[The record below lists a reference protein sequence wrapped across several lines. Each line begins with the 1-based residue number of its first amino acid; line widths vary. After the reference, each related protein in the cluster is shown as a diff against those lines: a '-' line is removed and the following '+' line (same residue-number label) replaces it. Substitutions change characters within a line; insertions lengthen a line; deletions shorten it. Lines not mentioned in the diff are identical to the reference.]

1 MEDLSGKVD
10 SAGPPTGVLPAS
22 EWNQLGEEL
31 RALIQDW
38 GGMTPAAGTL
48 DQIGKAIS
56 LAVGA
61 FDFFNCT
68 GAANTYTASIA
79 SRPGPAI
86 LSNGMR
92 VRFVPSVTNTGASTV
107 NVNGLGVKNI
117 KRPDG
122 SALQAGDISTTRM
135 IELYYTTGAGEFR
148 MAPGALPLSTAAL
161 ASGYITGLVFTPPS
175 ADPSH
180 DVTFAPGQC
189 RDTTNAGNLVLAA
202 ALTKRFDGA
211 SIALGTGQTGFPTV
225 SLTRAASTW
234 YRVFIVGH
242 TDGRVDAGFD
252 TSATAVNLLADLVSI
267 DVAGWTYYRQLGW
280 VRTQSGDVNAFV
292 PFVQYAAEP
301 GVFQWVEHNVVIDQN
316 AALVTTRTARSL
328 ATVVPPGAVAHI
340 TVAIEDHSGGGA
352 TNRYGFFTDKNQADY
367 APSSTA
373 HNIGTKTAPGASQ
386 DAWTATGSV
395 RVEVDSASEIYERWN
410 TGGGLE
416 RTLFVPRFSYAR

>member
-1 MEDLSGKVD
+1 M
-10 SAGPPTGVLPAS
+10 
-22 EWNQLGEEL
+22 
-31 RALIQDW
+31 
-38 GGMTPAAGTL
+38 
-48 DQIGKAIS
+48 
-56 LAVGA
+56 
-61 FDFFNCT
+61 
-68 GAANTYTASIA
+68 
-79 SRPGPAI
+79 
-86 LSNGMR
+86 
-92 VRFVPSVTNTGASTV
+92 
-107 NVNGLGVKNI
+107 
-117 KRPDG
+117 
-122 SALQAGDISTTRM
+122 
-135 IELYYTTGAGEFR
+135 
-148 MAPGALPLSTAAL
+148 
-161 ASGYITGLVFTPPS
+161 
-175 ADPSH
+175 
-180 DVTFAPGQC
+180 
-189 RDTTNAGNLVLAA
+189 
-202 ALTKRFDGA
+202 
-211 SIALGTGQTGFPTV
+211 
-225 SLTRAASTW
+225 
-234 YRVFIVGH
+234 
-242 TDGRVDAGFD
+242 
-252 TSATAVNLLADLVSI
+252 NLLADLVSI